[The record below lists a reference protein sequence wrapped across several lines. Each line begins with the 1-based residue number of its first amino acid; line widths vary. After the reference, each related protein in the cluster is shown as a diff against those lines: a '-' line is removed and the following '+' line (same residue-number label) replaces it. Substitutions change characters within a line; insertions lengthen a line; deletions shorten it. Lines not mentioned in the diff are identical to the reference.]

1 MTNTPKP
8 TPPLC
13 VDLDGTLVATDTLW
27 ETFLLL
33 LRTNPLWLVLVPLWL
48 LKGKAHLKH
57 QIAQRVTLNVA
68 ILPYRANVVEFLQQ
82 EQAKGHRLVLATA
95 ANEKIALAVAQHLRI
110 FEEVIASDANTNMKG
125 VTKRDRLQQRFG
137 EYDYMGDSSAD
148 LPIFQA
154 ARHHFLVSPSRSLLR
169 RIPCPPERLFP
180 APKVNWWLWLKALRP
195 HQWVKNVLILVPLI
209 LSHQFL
215 DMSKLTAATVAFLAF
230 CLAASSGYIL
240 NDLLDLAADRI
251 HPTKRNR
258 PFAAGLLPIEYGLPL
273 FATLVVLSVLL
284 SWWLPFIF
292 TVILGSYL
300 LITISYSFYLKS
312 KMVLDIVVLA
322 GLYTIRIVAGSIAVD
337 LKLSFWLLA
346 FSMFIFSSL
355 AFLKRYVELLQ
366 LTDRKTIKHRNYMVD
381 DIEMIASVGPTSGY
395 LAVLVFSLY
404 INTPDVRKLY
414 EAPFILWL
422 ISPFL
427 LYWITRIW
435 FLAHRRQ
442 MLDDPVQFALTD
454 PASWL
459 TVAGIIGIMVLAK
472 LVS

>member
-8 TPPLC
+8 IPPLC

-48 LKGKAHLKH
+48 LKGKAYLKH

-110 FEEVIASDANTNMKG
+110 FEEVIASDANTNLKG
-125 VTKRDRLQQRFG
+125 VTKRDVLQQRFG

-148 LPIFQA
+148 LPIFKA
-154 ARHHFLVSPSRSLLR
+154 ARHHFLVSPSRSLLKR
-169 RIPCPPERLFP
+169 APCPPERLFP
-180 APKVNWWLWLKALRP
+180 APKINWWAWLKALRP
-195 HQWVKNVLILVPLI
+195 HQWVKNVLILVPLL

-215 DMSKLTAATVAFLAF
+215 DISKLTAITVAFLAF

-258 PFAAGLLPIEYGLPL
+258 PFAAGLLPIEYGLLL

-292 TVILGSYL
+292 TVVLGSYL

-322 GLYTIRIVAGSIAVD
+322 GLYTIRIVAGTIAVD

-404 INTPDVRKLY
+404 INTPDVRMLY
-414 EAPFILWL
+414 HAPFILWL

-442 MLDDPVQFALTD
+442 MLDDPVLFALTD

-459 TVAGIIGIMVLAK
+459 AVAGIIGIMVLAK

>member
-1 MTNTPKP
+1 MTTTPNP
-8 TPPLC
+8 IPPLC

-33 LRTNPLWLVLVPLWL
+33 LRTNPLWLLLLPVWL
-48 LKGKAHLKH
+48 LKGKAYLKH

-110 FEEVIASDANTNMKG
+110 FEEVIASDANTNLKG
-125 VTKRDRLQQRFG
+125 ITKREVLQQHFG

-154 ARHHFLVSPSRSLLR
+154 ARHHFLVSPSRSLLKR
-169 RIPCPPERLFP
+169 APCPPERLFP
-180 APKVNWWLWLKALRP
+180 APKVNWWLWLKTLRP
-195 HQWVKNVLILVPLI
+195 HQWVKNVLILVPLV
-209 LSHQFL
+209 LSHQFV
-215 DMSKLTAATVAFLAF
+215 DMSKLTAVTIAFLAF

-284 SWWLPFIF
+284 SWKLPFLFI
-292 TVILGSYL
+292 VILGSYL
-300 LITISYSFYLKS
+300 LFTISYSFYFKS

-322 GLYTIRIVAGSIAVD
+322 GLYTIRIVAGSVAVD

-472 LVS
+472 LVP